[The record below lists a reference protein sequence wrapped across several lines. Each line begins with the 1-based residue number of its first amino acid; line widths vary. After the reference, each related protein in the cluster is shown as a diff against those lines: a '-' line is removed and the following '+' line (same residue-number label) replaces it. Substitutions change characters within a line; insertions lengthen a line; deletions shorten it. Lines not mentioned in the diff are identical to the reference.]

1 MAVEGRTQESD
12 IEIRSEK
19 EHRQHR
25 PEVGD
30 TMTLVNAQGVVLKD
44 GNGRLWIGITDLAT
58 PSGGVVAHLV
68 PEIEVEVTGEIED
81 GLEVSTQDDPTTPIT
96 ETRRLRAY
104 RLRGA
109 LLEHVEEQL
118 G

>member
-1 MAVEGRTQESD
+1 MAIEGRTQESD

-19 EHRQHR
+19 GHRAHR
-25 PEVGD
+25 PEVGE

-44 GNGRLWIGITDLAT
+44 GDGRLWIGITDLST

-68 PEIEVEVTGEIED
+68 PNVDVEVTGEIED
-81 GLEVSTQDDPTTPIT
+81 GLEVTTQDDPTTPIT
-96 ETRRLRAY
+96 EVRRLRAY
-104 RLRGA
+104 RLKGT

>member
-19 EHRQHR
+19 GHRQHR
-25 PEVGD
+25 PEVGE
-30 TMTLVNAQGVVLKD
+30 TMTLMNAQGVVLKD
-44 GNGRLWIGITDLAT
+44 ANGRLWIGITDLST
-58 PSGGVVAHLV
+58 PSGGVVAHLL
-68 PEIEVEVTGEIED
+68 PDIEAEITGVIED
-81 GLEVSTQDDPTTPIT
+81 GLEVTTQDDPTTPIT

-104 RLRGA
+104 RLKGT

-118 G
+118 S